1 MLRIET
7 QEGHRGT
14 VLMLQGDVIGRW
26 VGELQR
32 SCDSVRASGN
42 VLTVDLTDVG
52 FVDWDGVDLLRRLQD
67 QGVLLANA
75 PRFVLEQLK
84 ATAR

>member
-1 MLRIET
+1 MLRIEA
-7 QEGHRGT
+7 QEGDMGT
-14 VLMLQGDVIGRW
+14 MLTLQGDVIGLW

-32 SCDSVRASGN
+32 SCDSARVSGN

-52 FVDWDGVDLLRRLQD
+52 FVDCDGVDLLRRLQD
-67 QGVLLANA
+67 RGVLLANA

-84 ATAR
+84 ATTR

>member
-7 QEGHRGT
+7 KEGHMGT
-14 VLMLQGDVIGRW
+14 MLTLQGDVIGLW

-32 SCDSVRASGN
+32 SCDSAGASGN
-42 VLTVDLTDVG
+42 VLTVDLADVG
-52 FVDWDGVDLLRRLQD
+52 FVDWAGVDLLRRLRD
-67 QGVLLANA
+67 RGVSLVNA
-75 PRFVLEQLK
+75 SRFVLEQLK